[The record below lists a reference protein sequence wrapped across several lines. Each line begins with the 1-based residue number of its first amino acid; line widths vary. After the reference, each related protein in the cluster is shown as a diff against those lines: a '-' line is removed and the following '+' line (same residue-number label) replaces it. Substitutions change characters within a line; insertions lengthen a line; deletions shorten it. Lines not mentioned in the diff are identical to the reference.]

1 MDQKAGVKDGSKEN
15 DCGQCLKGRKKKNK
29 QHLYSL
35 MGESRITVIVVR
47 SRQELGERNR
57 TILAILYFRI

>member
-1 MDQKAGVKDGSKEN
+1 
-15 DCGQCLKGRKKKNK
+15 
-29 QHLYSL
+29 